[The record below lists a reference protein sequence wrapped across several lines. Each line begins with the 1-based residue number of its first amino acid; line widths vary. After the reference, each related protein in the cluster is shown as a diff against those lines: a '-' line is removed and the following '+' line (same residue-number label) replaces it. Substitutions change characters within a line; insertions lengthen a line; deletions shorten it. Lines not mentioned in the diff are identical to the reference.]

1 MKTLHPQNSS
11 IQNAV
16 RYGFAGHETFVFR
29 YGWLKKGI
37 DAVENEPN
45 IFLQENALVKLG
57 VGKNMVSSIRYW
69 GLATQLLE
77 EATGRGMGTSDI
89 GKKLLL
95 EWDPFLE
102 DIGSLW
108 LIHWLL
114 VNNSTRAAVWH
125 LAFTG
130 LVNPDFSKQEL
141 TDYCL
146 RMADINKIRAGE
158 NTISRD
164 VDCFVRTYLAGRN
177 SKGMLEDSFD
187 CPLVELGLIQFL
199 REGER
204 YRFAVSDKPS
214 LPTEVFAY
222 ALLEYMSRFR
232 DERQSFSLQECV
244 YGQASPGQV
253 FKLTENA
260 VVDYLERLTELTK
273 GALVL
278 DETEGLKQVYL
289 QNDVKQMDLLEQ
301 FYTGNK
307 A

>member
-1 MKTLHPQNSS
+1 MKTLTPQNSS
-11 IQNAV
+11 SENAV

-37 DAVENEPN
+37 DAVTEKPN
-45 IFLQENALVKLG
+45 IFLQENALVQLG

-77 EATGRGMGTSDI
+77 ETTGRDIDTSAI

-114 VNNSTRAAVWH
+114 VNNSTWAAVWN

-146 RMADINKIRAGE
+146 KMAEINKVRAGE
-158 NTISRD
+158 STISRD
-164 VDCFVRTYLAGRN
+164 VDCFIRTYLAGRS
-177 SKGMLEDSFD
+177 SKGLLEDSFD

-204 YRFAVSDKPS
+204 YRFAVSEKPS
-214 LPTEVFAY
+214 LPVEVFGY
-222 ALLEYMSRFR
+222 ALLEFMGRFGN
-232 DERQSFSLQECV
+232 ERRSFSLQECV

-260 VVDYLERLTELTK
+260 VVDYLERLTELK
-273 GALVL
+273 QGALVL

-289 QNDVKQMDLLEQ
+289 QDNVDQLELLEQ
-301 FYTGNK
+301 FYLGSK